1 MFKRELGVS
10 RLLDLDHERH
20 SSFGAAKR
28 ERLARVLERDG
39 VHVLEIAIRTALDH
53 AATKLGLL
61 IGIVEIDDREC
72 DTRIAWCVL
81 RLE

>member
-10 RLLDLDHERH
+10 CLLDLGLPVYLSEMA
-20 SSFGAAKR
+20 SMYF
-28 ERLARVLERDG
+28 
-39 VHVLEIAIRTALDH
+39 EIAIRTALDH